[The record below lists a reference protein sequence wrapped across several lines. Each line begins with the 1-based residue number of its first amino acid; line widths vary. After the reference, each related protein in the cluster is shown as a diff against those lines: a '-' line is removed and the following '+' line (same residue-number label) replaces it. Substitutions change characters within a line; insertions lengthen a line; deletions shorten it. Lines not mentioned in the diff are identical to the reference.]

1 MKISKARKSKKMNN
15 ITQNFKE
22 SLLANNYKLIYPNSK
37 KIEIRV
43 FAKKLFSLT
52 KKAQDIEQ
60 LTLMQKFLHWG
71 ELFLNEERYK
81 FIRDIKKDELL
92 IEFFNGAGFEEKF
105 IFSTIKIYNE
115 NGSPYY
121 SLYPKKIKE
130 IYLNFDS
137 KSVII
142 VIDERFNTKKE
153 KAWIKK
159 EKKKGNFTKNL
170 DSLIG

>member
-1 MKISKARKSKKMNN
+1 MNN

-22 SLLANNYKLIYPNSK
+22 NLLANNYKLIYPNSK
-37 KIEIRV
+37 KIEIRI

-60 LTLMQKFLHWG
+60 LTPIQKILYWG
-71 ELFLNEERYK
+71 QLFLNEERYK
-81 FIRDIKKDELL
+81 FIRDLKKDELL
-92 IEFFNGAGFEEKF
+92 IKFFNKTGIEEKF
-105 IFSTIKIYNE
+105 IFSTVKIYDE

-130 IYLNFDS
+130 IYLNFSS

-142 VIDERFNTKKE
+142 VIDERFKTKKE

-170 DSLIG
+170 ESLIS

>member
-81 FIRDIKKDELL
+81 RF
-92 IEFFNGAGFEEKF
+92 
-105 IFSTIKIYNE
+105 
-115 NGSPYY
+115 
-121 SLYPKKIKE
+121 KE
-130 IYLNFDS
+130 
-137 KSVII
+137 
-142 VIDERFNTKKE
+142 R
-153 KAWIKK
+153 
-159 EKKKGNFTKNL
+159 
-170 DSLIG
+170 

>member
-1 MKISKARKSKKMNN
+1 MNN

-22 SLLANNYKLIYPNSK
+22 NLLANNYKLIYPNSK
-37 KIEIRV
+37 KIEVRV

-60 LTLMQKFLHWG
+60 LTPIQKILYWG
-71 ELFLNEERYK
+71 QLFLNEERYK
-81 FIRDIKKDELL
+81 FIRDLKKDELL
-92 IEFFNGAGFEEKF
+92 IKFFNKTGIEEKF
-105 IFSTIKIYNE
+105 IFSTVKIYDE

-130 IYLNFDS
+130 IYLNFNS

-142 VIDERFNTKKE
+142 ILDEKFKTKKE

-159 EKKKGNFTKNL
+159 YKKKGDFTKNL
-170 DSLIG
+170 ESLIS